1 MKKSIIKLF
10 ALCLSLT
17 LSFQTANVSASEE
30 SEVMF
35 RLYNPN
41 SGEHFYTAHSAE
53 RNSLVKAGWKSEGIG
68 WIAPKYSTTPVYRL
82 YNPNAG
88 DHHYTI
94 SQLERAFLIRTGWN
108 DEGIGWYSDDEKRV
122 PLYRQYNRHALA
134 GSHNYTT
141 NRNEHLDLVSK
152 GWLDEGIGW
161 FALEGGRSAQ
171 PTDIYHPI
179 LTDAVQI
186 VRDKGK
192 FDYFE
197 GLHGVNEYVFTGMAD
212 SLDDFGYAIRDISGD
227 NVPELVIVAQSTGNV
242 LALYTIIDNEP
253 VLTFSGWIR
262 SRNYYAGGSTFISDG
277 SGGAM
282 SNGTGLFSLSRDGR
296 NKMYSEYYFTD
307 VDSDSS
313 QYSTYFN
320 TTGIYGASKS
330 QKLGGPE
337 IYSQQSARLR
347 AKQQKMDLIPLSAW
361 YY

>member
-1 MKKSIIKLF
+1 M
-10 ALCLSLT
+10 
-17 LSFQTANVSASEE
+17 
-30 SEVMF
+30 
-35 RLYNPN
+35 
-41 SGEHFYTAHSAE
+41 
-53 RNSLVKAGWKSEGIG
+53 
-68 WIAPKYSTTPVYRL
+68 
-82 YNPNAG
+82 
-88 DHHYTI
+88 
-94 SQLERAFLIRTGWN
+94 
-108 DEGIGWYSDDEKRV
+108 
-122 PLYRQYNRHALA
+122 
-134 GSHNYTT
+134 
-141 NRNEHLDLVSK
+141 
-152 GWLDEGIGW
+152 
-161 FALEGGRSAQ
+161 
-171 PTDIYHPI
+171 
-179 LTDAVQI
+179 
-186 VRDKGK
+186 
-192 FDYFE
+192 
-197 GLHGVNEYVFTGMAD
+197 NEYVFTGMAD